1 MDVDLGEGAQP
12 GCRIMIKEQ
21 LPQGLYVDPYE
32 LASMREQKSKEIL
45 VQNEIDIEAP
55 EYLSATHAIIVYL
68 KPDPRHHG
76 HFTGTVPV
84 HVRYHRPTDREEAI
98 ALVTLPDPQLMIH
111 CQENSPLLESWKLGV
126 TQASCSASNHSIC
139 SWLNVNYQNMEMLR
153 RSSVFAAE
161 VMDVFDRFPPE
172 KELISQAKALCRDY
186 IHSRLIRAGIV
197 WSKPEPAVSSPA
209 SKLTEVSAALLHLGD
224 ELEYIRPNVY
234 RNIAK
239 QLNISVS
246 SESIVSDA
254 FLAVATELFSA
265 GITWGK
271 VVALY
276 AVAGGL
282 AIDCVKQG
290 QPAMVHTIVDCLG
303 EFVRKTLVTWLR
315 RRGGWADITKSVVNN
330 DPSIRDHWLVSFLC
344 TCGHFLKAIFFFFLR
359 ER

>member
-1 MDVDLGEGAQP
+1 MD
-12 GCRIMIKEQ
+12 
-21 LPQGLYVDPYE
+21 
-32 LASMREQKSKEIL
+32 
-45 VQNEIDIEAP
+45 
-55 EYLSATHAIIVYL
+55 
-68 KPDPRHHG
+68 
-76 HFTGTVPV
+76 
-84 HVRYHRPTDREEAI
+84 
-98 ALVTLPDPQLMIH
+98 
-111 CQENSPLLESWKLGV
+111 
-126 TQASCSASNHSIC
+126 
-139 SWLNVNYQNMEMLR
+139 MLR

-161 VMDVFDRFPPE
+161 VMEVFERSPPD
-172 KELISQAKALCRDY
+172 KELVSQAKALCRDY

-197 WSKPEPAVSSPA
+197 WSKPECAAASPA
-209 SKLTEVSAALLHLGD
+209 SKLTEVSAALLRLGD
-224 ELEYIRPNVY
+224 ELEYIRPNMY
-234 RNIAK
+234 RNVAK
-239 QLNISVS
+239 QLNITVS

-254 FLAVATELFSA
+254 FLAVATEIFSA

-330 DPSIRDHWLVSFLC
+330 DPSIRDHWLVSAVC
-344 TCGHFLKAIFFFFLR
+344 TFGHFVKAVFFFLLR